1 VSLDSYR
8 CGMKVRKPQG
18 AIGDDDSD
26 RVFILRFWRE
36 RAASADGRAFWRA
49 KVTEPDGG
57 AARHANSVDE
67 ALALVRNAMC
77 GASANGGT
85 PVS

>member
-1 VSLDSYR
+1 MTAGKQRPAL
-8 CGMKVRKPQG
+8 
-18 AIGDDDSD
+18 GDDDSD

-36 RAASADGRAFWRA
+36 RAAGVDSRALWRA

-67 ALALVRNAMC
+67 ALALVRNAMR
-77 GASANGGT
+77 GASANGDT
-85 PVS
+85 PLS